1 MNNDLIDLIDSY
13 NKKGRIGDS
22 SFVNCAA
29 INLAKEY
36 DLHNYLKD
44 VKVFNKHTKFSETC
58 YNPYRKELTVNL
70 KEIKKVEPRIML
82 GKENYVHFYNL
93 SLLYNL
99 FHEFEHIKQEK
110 NMDKRDKNL
119 EDEIL
124 LLNNYIYMNPNFFN
138 DFRSPLGVRIK
149 GTYDLMKYN
158 MFYKHNHDKAPIERL
173 ANINAH
179 KEVSKVIDNIEC
191 EKYKPAILEF
201 KLFGKELFLRQAKAG
216 YKMKLTK
223 SMTNSP
229 SLDYLKRIKCVKDV
243 LDEERILEEGQ
254 NLSFDQRLAL
264 GLPIS
269 RDEYR
274 SLYDSTP
281 YVLKKK

>member
-1 MNNDLIDLIDSY
+1 MIVII
-13 NKKGRIGDS
+13 KK
-22 SFVNCAA
+22 V
-29 INLAKEY
+29 
-36 DLHNYLKD
+36 KD
-44 VKVFNKHTKFSETC
+44 VKVYDKHVKFSETN

-82 GKENYVHFYNL
+82 GKENYVYFYNL
-93 SLLYNL
+93 SLLYNI

-110 NMDKRDKNL
+110 SLDKRDKDL
-119 EDEIL
+119 EDELIA
-124 LLNNYIYMNPNFFN
+124 LNNYIYMNPNFFN

-149 GTYDLMKYN
+149 GTYDLIKYN
-158 MFYKHNHDKAPIERL
+158 RLYKHNHDKAPIERL
-173 ANINAH
+173 ANVNAH
-179 KEVSKVIDNIEC
+179 KEVSEVIDNMDY

-201 KLFGKELFLRQAKAG
+201 KLFGKELFLRQVKAG

-229 SLDYLKRIKCVKDV
+229 SLDFLRRINGVKDI
-243 LDEERILEEGQ
+243 LDEERILEEGKE
-254 NLSFDQRLAL
+254 LPFDQRIAL

-274 SLYDSTP
+274 TLYDSTP
-281 YVLKKK
+281 YVLKRK